1 MLSCKLRG
9 SCLAV
14 GPRPTLL
21 TRAQRIKEHLLAS
34 ACGAQLQCCTR
45 EISQDSRGSKGKKN
59 VSAGERKRTTHV
71 DIYLV

>member
-21 TRAQRIKEHLLAS
+21 TRAQRIKEHLLSS

-45 EISQDSRGSKGKKN
+45 EISQDSRGSKRKIMFQQEKEK
-59 VSAGERKRTTHV
+59 GE
-71 DIYLV
+71 LM